1 MPVGRTVCRA
11 ALGICVAV
19 TALVVP
25 AAPAHS
31 RQNEPPALPTV
42 TDGCVGA
49 SPVTVTGMPW
59 AVARLGPSAAWPL
72 TRGAGVIVA
81 VVDSGVSATV
91 PALRGAVSAGRDV
104 TDGAR
109 ADRDCLGRGTT
120 LAGIVAARP
129 ISGTAV
135 VGIAPAATV
144 LPIRIIDRDGR
155 VPPTGLADGIRA
167 ATTLGADVILVG
179 TGRPGTDDRL
189 ASAVAEAVAR
199 DIVVVAA
206 VDDRATPSSAT
217 APSAWYPA
225 AFPQVLAVG
234 GIDPDG
240 APTEDSPPSA
250 GVDLVAPATGAVS
263 VAPTGTGHYRVG
275 GPAVA
280 AAYVAGTAAL
290 VRSYHPG
297 LTQAQVRDRLR
308 LTAEPPSVPGD
319 PWLGA
324 GTVDPYAA
332 VTVID
337 PTLAGTPTRE
347 PVPAAVLAPVPAPD
361 PAVRR
366 AAVGTALLLL
376 STAVALLSVA
386 ILRRGRRRRWDP
398 R

>member
-1 MPVGRTVCRA
+1 MPVGRTVFRA
-11 ALGICVAV
+11 ALGTCVVV
-19 TALVVP
+19 TALAVP
-25 AAPAHS
+25 AAPAQS

-49 SPVTVTGMPW
+49 SPVTATGMPW

-72 TRGAGVIVA
+72 TRGAGVTVA
-81 VVDSGVSATV
+81 VVDSGVSATA
-91 PALRGAVSAGRDV
+91 PALRGAVTAGRDV
-104 TDGAR
+104 TDAGR

-129 ISGTAV
+129 VSGTAV

-144 LPIRIIDRDGR
+144 LPIRITGRDGR

-206 VDDRATPSSAT
+206 VDDRSAPPSAT
-217 APSAWYPA
+217 AAPPWYPA

-240 APTEDSPPSA
+240 VPTEDSPPSA
-250 GVDLVAPATGAVS
+250 SVDLVAPATGAVS
-263 VAPTGTGHYRVG
+263 VAPAGPGHYRVG

-280 AAYVAGTAAL
+280 AAYVAGAAAL
-290 VRSYHPG
+290 VRSYRPE

-308 LTAEPPSVPGD
+308 LTAEPPSAPGD
-319 PWLGA
+319 PRLGA

-332 VTVID
+332 VTTID
-337 PTLAGTPTRE
+337 PTLADTPTRE
-347 PVPAAVLAPVPAPD
+347 PVPPAVLASVPAPD

-366 AAVGTALLLL
+366 AAVATTLLLL
-376 STAVALLSVA
+376 STAVALLSIAV
-386 ILRRGRRRRWDP
+386 LRRGRRRRWNP